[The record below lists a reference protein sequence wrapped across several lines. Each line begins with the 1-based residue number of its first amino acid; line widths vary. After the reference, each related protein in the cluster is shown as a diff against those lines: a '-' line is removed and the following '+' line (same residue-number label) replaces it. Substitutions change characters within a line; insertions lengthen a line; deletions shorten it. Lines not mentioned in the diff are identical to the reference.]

1 MAAPHMHRRNLIK
14 GMAAA
19 LGAVAVSGPAIA
31 QSTGPAPTA
40 TPLPPIE
47 QPATPGRRAFMQR
60 AFAMRQQAI
69 DSGDQAFGAV
79 IVQGNKI
86 VGLGPS
92 RVVVNGDPSAHAEM
106 EAIRDACRRLGTR
119 DLSDCVMYSTSRP
132 CRMCETA
139 AHWARVSRL
148 FHGNAITDGGAP
160 RYDNC

>member
-1 MAAPHMHRRNLIK
+1 MHRRNVIK
-14 GMAAA
+14 GMSALIGIAAT
-19 LGAVAVSGPAIA
+19 SGQSAFA
-31 QSTGPAPTA
+31 QSTGPQHNP

-47 QPATPGRRAFMQR
+47 QPATPSRRAFIQR

-69 DSGDQAFGAV
+69 DSGDQAYGAI
-79 IVQGNKI
+79 IVQGDKI

-132 CRMCETA
+132 CRMCESA
-139 AHWARVSRL
+139 AYWARVSRL
-148 FHGNAITDGGAP
+148 FHGSAIVDGGAP
-160 RYDNC
+160 KYDNC